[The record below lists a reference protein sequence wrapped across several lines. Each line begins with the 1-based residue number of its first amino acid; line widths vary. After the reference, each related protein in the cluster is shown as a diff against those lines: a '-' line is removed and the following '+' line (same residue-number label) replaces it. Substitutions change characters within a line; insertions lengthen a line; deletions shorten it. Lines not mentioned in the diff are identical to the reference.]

1 MKQLVKGKSV
11 INSLGP
17 TSCNQ
22 RHNLNGGKPTGPK
35 LRGEGRSKKD
45 QSIHI
50 HQLGDL
56 ESDLLSFSQEKDET
70 DALMQEFDVDEL
82 NEKSKL
88 LESQVDSYLDA
99 KIKRDK
105 TRAGVKESSSA
116 SRYLCK
122 PLESPAS
129 TVLDS
134 PALKDSVDAI
144 GLLGRDGGEL
154 DRLETGRG
162 SHMLEDLIGNEER
175 VKATREKYRVS
186 KPHVRASVIQSTS
199 DVRKVVD
206 QYRHVIN
213 DILEGQIGSYFYNEA
228 KKLQQRSQLRSIR
241 DDEIRNLPKHTYYG
255 YIGAVRGFHL
265 GKGLENDD
273 AIFSLLKS
281 KARYSTV
288 IQFYGVA
295 NFIQYVLVP
304 EIIAHITLDCGR
316 LQDMDAAYDE
326 MEDCNDYGMYVTNS
340 IPLEQEDAEEGEP
353 GTEMQ
358 GAAQLAHGSQDTPAD
373 EVGSDASDA
382 TDLSIPRPDPAN
394 AADDIDLIFGIES

>member
-1 MKQLVKGKSV
+1 M
-11 INSLGP
+11 
-17 TSCNQ
+17 
-22 RHNLNGGKPTGPK
+22 
-35 LRGEGRSKKD
+35 
-45 QSIHI
+45 
-50 HQLGDL
+50 
-56 ESDLLSFSQEKDET
+56 SFSQEKDET

-255 YIGAVRGFHL
+255 YIGAVRGFIWER
-265 GKGLENDD
+265 GLRTTMR
-273 AIFSLLKS
+273 FSL
-281 KARYSTV
+281 
-288 IQFYGVA
+288 
-295 NFIQYVLVP
+295 
-304 EIIAHITLDCGR
+304 C
-316 LQDMDAAYDE
+316 
-326 MEDCNDYGMYVTNS
+326 
-340 IPLEQEDAEEGEP
+340 
-353 GTEMQ
+353 
-358 GAAQLAHGSQDTPAD
+358 
-373 EVGSDASDA
+373 
-382 TDLSIPRPDPAN
+382 
-394 AADDIDLIFGIES
+394 